1 MTVLVRYT
9 IAFFALFSMASAH
22 AVTFRSSIDDSKWQ
36 LEASKFSCRLSQSIP
51 AFGRAIFEHEAG
63 ESVNFQLTP
72 TENIHFSKGAKLYA
86 EAAPWQP
93 GVAPRYIGTVQPEK
107 LSGMLKVKPDQA
119 KNMLAALYRGM
130 MPTFTTSEW
139 YGTNESLRVAVSA
152 VNFQSAYDDYV
163 ACTAG
168 LLPVNFR
175 QVARTAILFPSAQW
189 RLSDASRERL
199 DLIALYVRNDDS
211 VKGVYVDGH
220 SDNRGRRLMN
230 RDMSKR
236 RAEEVTAYLIS
247 LGLEPDMITTRY
259 HGERYPVVENNSKAN
274 RDRNRRVTIRLE
286 RD

>member
-1 MTVLVRYT
+1 VFIRFLSLLW
-9 IAFFALFSMASAH
+9 IFALSLSVQ
-22 AVTFRSSIDDSKWQ
+22 AVTFRSSIDDSRWE
-36 LEASKFSCRLSQSIP
+36 LEASKFSCRLSQVIP
-51 AFGRAIFEHEAG
+51 SFGNAIFEHEAG
-63 ESVNFQLTP
+63 ESVHFVLKP
-72 TENIHFSKGAKLYA
+72 TETIHFQKGAKLVA

-93 GVAPRYIGTVQPEK
+93 GIAPRYITAVKAAERTGY
-107 LSGMLKVKPDQA
+107 LKVEPKHAQ
-119 KNMLAALYRGM
+119 NMLAALHRGM
-130 MPTFTTSEW
+130 MPTFTTNQW

-168 LLPVNFR
+168 LLPVNYR

-199 DLIALYVRNDDS
+199 DLIALYVKNDDA

-230 RDMSKR
+230 RDISKR
-236 RAEEVTAYLIS
+236 RAEEVTAYLLS
-247 LGLEPDMITTRY
+247 LGLKPEMITTRY
-259 HGERYPVVENNSKAN
+259 HGERYPVVENNSKKN

-286 RD
+286 KD